1 MSDQEAV
8 DMAHWLLREE
18 GLFVGSSSAMNVVGA
33 FRVAASLP
41 SNSNTVTI
49 ICDGGQRHV
58 SRFWNRDFVVGDW
71 GLKWPQDDPGKSI
84 PSCITE
90 LSRDYIK

>member
-1 MSDQEAV
+1 
-8 DMAHWLLREE
+8 
-18 GLFVGSSSAMNVVGA
+18 MNVVGA

-41 SNSNTVTI
+41 PNSNTVTI

-58 SRFWNRDFVVGDW
+58 SRFWNRDFVVGE

-84 PSCITE
+84 PSCIAE
-90 LSRDYIK
+90 LSRDHLSSNTVT